1 MLKWLIALLVTVF
14 IAGVFLPRLA
24 AFLRIGRLPGDV
36 SLRFRGRLY
45 NFPIA
50 TTLLLSL
57 LATLLFRLL

>member
-1 MLKWLIALLVTVF
+1 MLKWLTALLVTVL

-36 SLRFRGRLY
+36 SLRFRGRVY
-45 NFPIA
+45 QFPFG
-50 TTLLLSL
+50 TTLVLSL

>member
-1 MLKWLIALLVTVF
+1 MLKWLIALLVTVL

-36 SLRFRGRLY
+36 SLRFRGRVY
-45 NFPIA
+45 QFPFG
-50 TTLLLSL
+50 TTLVLSL

>member
-24 AFLRIGRLPGDV
+24 AFLRIGRLPGDL
-36 SLRFRGRLY
+36 SLRFRGRVY
-45 NFPIA
+45 HFPIA